1 METKYRQQLVHTEDS
16 DPHVMMVQS
25 FRTGSD
31 PKSTAGA
38 VKPRQELCFH
48 PSLGRHLCTWNN
60 ASASAILHERFQGVS
75 QPRNL
80 SKAVARRPQLWE
92 VCQRNEGISLP
103 VSVFIESRCQS
114 RAAPGA

>member
-48 PSLGRHLCTWNN
+48 PSLVDISAHGITPAPALFCTNG
-60 ASASAILHERFQGVS
+60 SREYS

-114 RAAPGA
+114 RVAPGA